1 MSSNNGADR
10 ELRIPERTA
19 DSNGTPADKLLR
31 LKRSLTFMRSKSV
44 ENFFQRSQNEAFL
57 PAEVLFNALPS
68 SPRLF
73 TGSGNGSNSAAL
85 PSPSSSFSASFRPA
99 PFGMQ
104 PRPVQTHCFL
114 EHVFR
119 RPTSC
124 NLCKHNIAGSSKQGV
139 RCKTCKM
146 GAHLWCVS
154 EVSAKPCQGKSGM
167 FKRNLSSPVLTDDRL
182 CAVKTQESK
191 AHLDPVYASLRF
203 GTSLANTSRSSFGS
217 FCESP
222 TQSLDE
228 EEGQDRNE
236 CVSPERKILTENP
249 AKVTDVSLP
258 ENVNPD
264 LDEISKVP
272 KVHSIHTYVA
282 LYKFLPQE
290 QNDLELHPGDRVTL
304 IDDSNE
310 EWWKGKCGDRIGLFP
325 ANFVQRVRPGERVWK
340 VTQSVLGN
348 KDLGHLTVNEAQIC
362 VGKKEDTDGFLKLS
376 SGKKRG
382 LVPTDSLEE
391 I

>member
-1 MSSNNGADR
+1 MSFSNCTDR
-10 ELRIPERTA
+10 ELRIHERIA
-19 DSNGTPADKLLR
+19 DSNGTPAEKLLR

-44 ENFFQRSQNEAFL
+44 ENFFQRSQSDAYL
-57 PAEVLFNALPS
+57 PTALFPS
-68 SPRLF
+68 PLLS
-73 TGSGNGSNSAAL
+73 TGPANGSNSAAL
-85 PSPSSSFSASFRPA
+85 PSNSISFSAPSRPV
-99 PFGMQ
+99 PFDVQ
-104 PRPVQTHCFL
+104 PQPVQTHCFL

-124 NLCKHNIAGSSKQGV
+124 NLCKHIIAGNSKQGV

-146 GAHLWCVS
+146 GVHLWCVS
-154 EVSAKPCQGKSGM
+154 EVSEKPCQGKSGM
-167 FKRNLSSPVLTDDRL
+167 FKRNLSSPVLTSDRL
-182 CAVKTQESK
+182 CAMKTQESK
-191 AHLDPVYASLRF
+191 AHLDPVYSTLRF

-228 EEGQDRNE
+228 EEVQERNE
-236 CVSPERKILTENP
+236 CVSTDGKKVTENP
-249 AKVTDVSLP
+249 GKDVSLP
-258 ENVNPD
+258 ENVNSE
-264 LDEISKVP
+264 LDEISKAP

-290 QNDLELHPGDRVTL
+290 QNDLELHPGDRVMV

-310 EWWKGKCGDRIGLFP
+310 EWWKGKCGNRIGLFP

-340 VTQSVLGN
+340 VTQSILGN
-348 KDLGHLTVNEAQIC
+348 KDLGHLTVKEAQIC
-362 VGKKEDTDGFLKLS
+362 VGKNEDTDGFLKLS